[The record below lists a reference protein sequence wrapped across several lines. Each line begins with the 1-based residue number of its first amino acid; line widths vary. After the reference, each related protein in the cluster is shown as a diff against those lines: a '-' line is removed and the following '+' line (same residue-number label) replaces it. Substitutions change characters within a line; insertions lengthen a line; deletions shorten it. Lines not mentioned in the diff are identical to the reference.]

1 MKFLELIFFQFCMG
15 KTFLRFSTKTMNSE
29 ENKKEKRQLLNLIFK
44 NSREYGNFE
53 NGVTQTPT

>member
-1 MKFLELIFFQFCMG
+1 MKFLELNFFQFCMG

-29 ENKKEKRQLLNLIFK
+29 ENKKEKRQLSNLILK

>member
-1 MKFLELIFFQFCMG
+1 MG

-29 ENKKEKRQLLNLIFK
+29 ENKKEKRQLLNLILK

>member
-1 MKFLELIFFQFCMG
+1 MKFLELNFFQFCMG

-29 ENKKEKRQLLNLIFK
+29 ENKKEKRQLLNLILE